1 MIAWGG
7 MPFGAAVGGALAEV
21 TSIQTTY
28 LVMALGVAISA
39 AVGWFSPL
47 RASRSDNAGVS
58 NEADDATR
66 ASG

>member
-21 TSIQTTY
+21 TSIETTY

-39 AVGWFSPL
+39 VVGWFSPL
-47 RASRSDNAGVS
+47 RSRVPGAPL
-58 NEADDATR
+58 
-66 ASG
+66 